1 MNKKNTK
8 NITKTNIIKIISIIC
23 IIILI
28 ANLLLFAFR
37 VYSATIMW
45 IVIIAIAIIAF
56 PGMKILKRK
65 I

>member
-1 MNKKNTK
+1 MKKNSNT
-8 NITKTNIIKIISIIC
+8 NQNIIKTISIIC

-37 VYSATIMW
+37 IYSAAIMW
-45 IVIIAIAIIAF
+45 TVIVVIAIIAF

-65 I
+65 LK

>member
-1 MNKKNTK
+1 MKKNS
-8 NITKTNIIKIISIIC
+8 NTNQHIIKAISVIC
-23 IIILI
+23 IIILV

-45 IVIIAIAIIAF
+45 IVIIVIAIIAF

-65 I
+65 LR